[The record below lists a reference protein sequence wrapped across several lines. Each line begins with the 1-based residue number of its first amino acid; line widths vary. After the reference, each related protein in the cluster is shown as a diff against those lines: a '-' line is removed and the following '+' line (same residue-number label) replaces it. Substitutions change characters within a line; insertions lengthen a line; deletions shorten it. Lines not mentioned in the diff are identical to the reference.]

1 LVRATGYVN
10 WTPGKMINKYE
21 NVLLE
26 SMIQDLEKQI
36 DVYMDHGFRPTVR
49 QINGTTFLSNN

>member
-1 LVRATGYVN
+1 
-10 WTPGKMINKYE
+10 MINKYE